1 MGVDAGH
8 EMQSRASGRIGN
20 RFIQQSR
27 PEIGASD
34 ADVHHIA
41 QRMSVSETLGQQT
54 LDPTLDPRARVK
66 RCGLRGSDRP
76 FLNIVAARSDR
87 VMQGW
92 PRLGVVQGF
101 ALGQGPTPAIQINRL
116 GQGQQFVEGSSVEQ
130 LTGEVGVD
138 GADTQTQLLAT
149 LRV

>member
-1 MGVDAGH
+1 
-8 EMQSRASGRIGN
+8 
-20 RFIQQSR
+20 
-27 PEIGASD
+27 
-34 ADVHHIA
+34 
-41 QRMSVSETLGQQT
+41 
-54 LDPTLDPRARVK
+54 
-66 RCGLRGSDRP
+66 
-76 FLNIVAARSDR
+76 
-87 VMQGW
+87 MQGW